1 MYLDCRMMVLGTRLF
16 VAKEK
21 LISAIKM
28 SKYDI
33 PEKVE
38 DLKDKAETMKKE
50 RAEKKAQKA
59 EAKKAK
65 ADEKAQGENVET
77 FNEVDTEEN
86 KASETVET
94 FNEVEKDKEEPEP
107 AKAATAETT
116 DPNAP
121 TIMGPDFTLFNG
133 VTYDPIVGNFVNTE
147 TEGNLEANISEAEA
161 KELLNK
167 MQNNQV
173 VEDVPEMKVES
184 AEEVTATMEKAKKI
198 NKPSTSTKAKTSK
211 KKTIEQEAAEAIE
224 DENK

>member
-28 SKYDI
+28 SSIDI
-33 PEKVE
+33 PEKMGEV
-38 DLKDKAETMKKE
+38 KDKAETFKKE

-65 ADEKAQGENVET
+65 AEEKTQGENVET
-77 FNEVDTEEN
+77 FNEVNTEN
-86 KASETVET
+86 VARETTET
-94 FNEVEKDKEEPEP
+94 FNEVEKEDPEP
-107 AKAATAETT
+107 VKTEASTEKTV

-147 TEGNLEANISEAEA
+147 SEGNLEANISEAEA
-161 KELLNK
+161 KDLLNK

-173 VEDVPEMKVES
+173 VESEIKVDTV
-184 AEEVTATMEKAKKI
+184 EEVTAAMEKQANDVKKAKKT
-198 NKPSTSTKAKTSK
+198 STSSK
-211 KKTIEQEAAEAIE
+211 KKVTLEQEAAEAIA